1 MQSATFK
8 ICIFGAGGVGKTTLV
23 QRYVTGRFKEST
35 KMTIGADI
43 LIKQLEINNWKVKL
57 QIWDFGGEKR
67 FRFFLPPYARGSF
80 AGIFM
85 YDITRYNS
93 LIDFDE
99 WVKIFM
105 QGASF
110 GGKQVPILMVG
121 GKLDLKE
128 RRMISAE
135 EASHFSLSRN
145 VYKIIECS
153 AKTGHNVE
161 LIFRDITKKIMGDHE
176 LL

>member
-8 ICIFGAGGVGKTTLV
+8 ICIFGTGGVGKTTLV
-23 QRYVTGRFKEST
+23 QRYITGRFREST

-43 LIKQLEINNWKVKL
+43 LIKELEFNDWKVRL
-57 QIWDFGGEKR
+57 QIWDFGGEER
-67 FRFFLPPYARGSF
+67 FRFFLPPYARGAF

-99 WVKIFM
+99 WVQIFM
-105 QGASF
+105 KGASF
-110 GGKQVPILMVG
+110 GDKQVPILMVG
-121 GKLDLKE
+121 GKSDLE
-128 RRMISAE
+128 DRRMVSSE
-135 EASHFSLSRN
+135 EASHFALARN

-153 AKTGHNVE
+153 SKTGYNVE
-161 LIFRDITKKIMGDHE
+161 LIFRDITNKIMEDYQ

>member
-23 QRYVTGRFKEST
+23 QRYITGHFREST

-43 LIKQLEINNWKVKL
+43 LIKDLEFNDWKVRL
-57 QIWDFGGEKR
+57 QIWDFGGENR
-67 FRFFLPPYARGSF
+67 FRFFLPPYARGAF

-93 LIDFDE
+93 LLDFDE

-105 QGASF
+105 KGASF
-110 GGKQVPILMVG
+110 GGKEVPVLMVG
-121 GKLDLKE
+121 GKLDLEE
-128 RRMISAE
+128 RRMITAE
-135 EASHFSLSRN
+135 EASHFALSRN

-153 AKTGHNVE
+153 SKTGQNVE
-161 LIFRDITKKIMGDHE
+161 LIFKDITNKIMEDYK

>member
-23 QRYVTGRFKEST
+23 QRYITGRFKEST

-43 LIKQLEINNWKVKL
+43 LIKELEFNDWKVRL
-57 QIWDFGGEKR
+57 QIWDFGGESR
-67 FRFFLPPYARGSF
+67 FRFFLPPYARGAF

-93 LIDFDE
+93 LLDFDE

-105 QGASF
+105 KGASF
-110 GGKQVPILMVG
+110 GDRQVPILMVG
-121 GKLDLKE
+121 GKLDLEE
-128 RRMISAE
+128 RRMITAE
-135 EASHFSLSRN
+135 EASHFALSRN

-153 AKTGHNVE
+153 SKTGQNVE
-161 LIFRDITKKIMGDHE
+161 LIFRDISNKIMEDNE

>member
-23 QRYVTGRFKEST
+23 QRYITGRFKEST

-43 LIKQLEINNWKVKL
+43 LIKELEFNDWKVRL
-57 QIWDFGGEKR
+57 QIWDFGGEAR
-67 FRFFLPPYARGSF
+67 FRFFLPPYARGAF

-93 LIDFDE
+93 LLDFDE

-105 QGASF
+105 KGASF
-110 GGKQVPILMVG
+110 GDKQVPILMVG
-121 GKLDLKE
+121 SKLDLE
-128 RRMISAE
+128 QRRMVSAK
-135 EASHFSLSRN
+135 EASQFGLSRN

-161 LIFRDITKKIMGDHE
+161 LIFRDITNKIMEIYE

>member
-23 QRYVTGRFKEST
+23 QRYITGRFKEST

-43 LIKQLEINNWKVKL
+43 LIKELEFDNWKVRL
-57 QIWDFGGEKR
+57 QVWDFGGEAR
-67 FRFFLPPYARGSF
+67 FRFFLPPYARGAF

-85 YDITRYNS
+85 YDITRYKS
-93 LIDFDE
+93 LLDFDE

-105 QGASF
+105 KGASF
-110 GGKQVPILMVG
+110 GDKQVPILMVG
-121 GKLDLKE
+121 GKLDLEE

-135 EASHFSLSRN
+135 EASHFGLSRN
-145 VYKIIECS
+145 IYKIIECS
-153 AKTGHNVE
+153 SKTGQNVE
-161 LIFRDITKKIMGDHE
+161 LIFRDITNKIMEVYE
-176 LL
+176 LC

>member
-8 ICIFGAGGVGKTTLV
+8 ICIFGAGGVGKTTMV
-23 QRYVTGRFKEST
+23 QRYITGHFREST

-43 LIKQLEINNWKVKL
+43 LIKDLEFNDWKVRL
-57 QIWDFGGEKR
+57 QIWDFGGENR
-67 FRFFLPPYARGSF
+67 FRFFLPPYARGAF

-93 LIDFDE
+93 LLDFDE

-105 QGASF
+105 KGASF
-110 GGKQVPILMVG
+110 GDRQVPILMVG
-121 GKLDLKE
+121 GKLDLEE
-128 RRMISAE
+128 RRMITAE
-135 EASHFSLSRN
+135 EASHFALSRN

-153 AKTGHNVE
+153 SKTGQNVE
-161 LIFRDITKKIMGDHE
+161 LIFKDITNKIMEDYK

>member
-23 QRYVTGRFKEST
+23 QRYITGRFKEST

-43 LIKQLEINNWKVKL
+43 LIKELEFNDWKVRL
-57 QIWDFGGEKR
+57 QIWDFGGEAR
-67 FRFFLPPYARGSF
+67 FRFFLPPYARGAF

-93 LIDFDE
+93 LLDFDE

-105 QGASF
+105 KGASF
-110 GGKQVPILMVG
+110 GDKQVPILMVG
-121 GKLDLKE
+121 GKLDLE
-128 RRMISAE
+128 QRRMVSAK
-135 EASHFSLSRN
+135 EASQFGLSRN

-153 AKTGHNVE
+153 SKTGQNVE
-161 LIFRDITKKIMGDHE
+161 LIFRDITNKIMEIYE

>member
-8 ICIFGAGGVGKTTLV
+8 ICIFGTGGVGKTTLV
-23 QRYVTGRFKEST
+23 QRYITGRFREST

-43 LIKQLEINNWKVKL
+43 LIKELEFNDWKVRL
-57 QIWDFGGEKR
+57 QIWDFGGEER
-67 FRFFLPPYARGSF
+67 FRFFLPPYARGAF

-93 LIDFDE
+93 LIDFDD
-99 WVKIFM
+99 WVNIFM
-105 QGASF
+105 KGASF
-110 GGKQVPILMVG
+110 GGNEVPILMVG
-121 GKLDLKE
+121 GKLDLDN
-128 RRMISAE
+128 RRMISTE
-135 EASHFSLSRN
+135 DVSHFALNRN

-153 AKTGHNVE
+153 SKTGQNVE
-161 LIFRDITKKIMGDHE
+161 LIFRDITQKIMQIHG

>member
-8 ICIFGAGGVGKTTLV
+8 ICIFGAGGVGKTTMV
-23 QRYVTGRFKEST
+23 QRYITGRFREST

-43 LIKQLEINNWKVKL
+43 LIKELEFNNWKVKL
-57 QIWDFGGEKR
+57 QIWDFGGEER
-67 FRFFLPPYARGSF
+67 FRFFLPPYARGAF

-93 LIDFDE
+93 IIEFDE

-105 QGASF
+105 KGASF
-110 GGKQVPILMVG
+110 RDKKVPILMVG
-121 GKLDLKE
+121 GKLDLE
-128 RRMISAE
+128 QRRTISAE
-135 EASHFSLSRN
+135 EASHFALSRN

-153 AKTGHNVE
+153 SKTGHNID
-161 LIFRDITKKIMGDHE
+161 LIFKDITIKIMEVFE